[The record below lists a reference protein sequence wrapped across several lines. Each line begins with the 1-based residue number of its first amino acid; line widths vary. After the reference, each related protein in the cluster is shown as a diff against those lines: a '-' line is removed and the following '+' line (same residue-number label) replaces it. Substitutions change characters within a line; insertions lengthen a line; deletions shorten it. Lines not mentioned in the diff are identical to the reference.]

1 MHDEDLHII
10 PAQGIRNG
18 LSIMRLKGPLN
29 IRTLFVFHE
38 AVRKEPPP
46 ALILDFE
53 GVPYIDSAGL
63 GALVAANVAGQK
75 AGRKLALAT
84 INKQVNALL
93 DMTHVLQLFQVYPSV
108 HEAEIALAAQL
119 QQ

>member
-1 MHDEDLHII
+1 MTDENLQIVL
-10 PAQGIRNG
+10 AQGTNG

-29 IRTLFVFHE
+29 IRTLFAFHD

-63 GALVAANVAGQK
+63 GALVAANVAGNK
-75 AGRKLALAT
+75 AGRKLALAGLT
-84 INKQVNALL
+84 KQVQALL
-93 DMTHVLQLFQVYPSV
+93 EMTHVLQLFKVYPAV
-108 HEAEIALAAQL
+108 HEAEIALAEQV
-119 QQ
+119 QR

>member
-1 MHDEDLHII
+1 MANENMQILA
-10 PAQGIRNG
+10 AQGTNG
-18 LSIMRLKGPLN
+18 LNIMRLKGPLN
-29 IRTLFVFHE
+29 IRTLFSFHD

-75 AGRKLALAT
+75 AGRKLALAAL
-84 INKQVNALL
+84 NKQVLALL
-93 DMTHVLQLFQVYPSV
+93 EMTHVLQLFQVYPTV
-108 HEAEIALAAQL
+108 HDAEIALMAQL

>member
-1 MHDEDLHII
+1 MVDENLQIV
-10 PAQGIRNG
+10 PAQGTHNG
-18 LSIMRLKGPLN
+18 LSILRLKGPLN
-29 IRTLFVFHE
+29 IRTLFVFHD

-46 ALILDFE
+46 ALIIDFD

-75 AGRKLALAT
+75 AGRKLALVG
-84 INKQVNALL
+84 INTQVRALL
-93 DMTHVLQLFQVYPSV
+93 EMTHVLQLFQVFPSA
-108 HEAEIALAAQL
+108 HEAEVALAAQL